1 MVLVFP
7 YRSALKIPIMLSRLF
22 LFALLFIAPTSSLDV
37 RDAESAM
44 NTYLTP
50 APGTFVRKA
59 ILDCV
64 REELKRL
71 HGLEVVF
78 VVQHLKVK
86 DSWAWIHVRPQ
97 SADGREHYEDVAAL
111 LTMKDGEWTVA
122 EIPCMEVDNLGC
134 PDSPEFF
141 AGLSKRFPKMPAEIL
156 PAAEGKTLGDKPE
169 D

>member
-1 MVLVFP
+1 MVSVFP
-7 YRSALKIPIMLSRLF
+7 YRSALKIPIMLIRLF
-22 LFALLFIAPTSSLDV
+22 LFALLFIGPASCLDV

-44 NTYLTP
+44 NSSLTP
-50 APGTFVRKA
+50 APGTLVRKA

-86 DSWAWIHVRPQ
+86 DGWAWIQVRPQ

-111 LTMKDGEWTVA
+111 LTMKDGKWTVA

-134 PDSPEFF
+134 LDSPEFF
-141 AGLSKRFPKMPAEIL
+141 AGLRKRFPEMPAAIL